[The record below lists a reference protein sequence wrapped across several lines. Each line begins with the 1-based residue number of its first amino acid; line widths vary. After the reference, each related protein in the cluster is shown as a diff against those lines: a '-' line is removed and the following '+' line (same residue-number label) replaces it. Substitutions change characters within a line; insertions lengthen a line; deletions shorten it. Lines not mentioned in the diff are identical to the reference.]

1 MLKVY
6 YPSDENSEQHV
17 TLKNN
22 KYKHMKKTH
31 SFHIPVMGIGF
42 TIDTPLK
49 VAQYGM
55 DSVISLVDDILL
67 EKLRKMYSEKFEMPY
82 KEITNKMDDFRA
94 KRITSYL
101 NMMNDLATQKFETL
115 KNSTLEKS
123 SELKDYISM
132 LPDSSTIKEE
142 YKKLTS
148 KGISF
153 TEIKKW
159 ASKNLS
165 MGSIDVNIMT
175 KVDKD
180 NYKKSEKLP
189 TEFNDAHAALRGFA
203 NSDLASSVVL
213 SAGMNPRLYSYIAQF
228 DDFFPDVN
236 GEIKKKII
244 LKVSDYRSAL
254 IQGKFLAKKGLWV
267 SEYRIESGLNCGG
280 HAFATDGF
288 LLGPV
293 LEEFK
298 QNRKDF
304 QLSIQE
310 LLYQVLESLGK
321 VVPKNLMSLDITAQG
336 GVGTEEEHEFLID
349 HYNVDSVGWGSPF
362 LLVPEATTVDKK
374 TLDQLAKAKE
384 EDLYLSDISPLGV
397 PFNNLRKN
405 TKDIEKEIAINNGKP
420 GSACPKKFV
429 ALNKEFNE
437 KGICTASRKYQTQKI
452 EELKDLNLS
461 SDEHKL
467 QYHKIIEKTCTCVGL
482 GTSALL
488 AYDMDTKVEGTG
500 VSVCPGP
507 NMAYYSDVMSLK
519 DITNHIYG
527 RANMMF
533 RPDRPNMFIKELD
546 IYLEY
551 LKNRINETKGAL
563 NRKQEKYFS
572 TFTNNLKEGISYYVD
587 LFDGMKEISSSIKIK
602 VLNEL
607 EDSKEVLQ
615 ILNFELAKLKA
626 IPV

>member
-1 MLKVY
+1 
-6 YPSDENSEQHV
+6 
-17 TLKNN
+17 
-22 KYKHMKKTH
+22 MKKTH

-82 KEITNKMDDFRA
+82 KEITNRMDDFRA

-123 SELKDYISM
+123 SELKNYISM

-142 YKKLTS
+142 YKKLTA
-148 KGISF
+148 KEISF
-153 TEIKKW
+153 AEIKKW

-203 NSDLASSVVL
+203 NSNLASSVVL

-228 DDFFPDVN
+228 DDFFPDSK

-298 QNRKDF
+298 QNRNDF
-304 QLSIQE
+304 KQSIQE
-310 LLYQVLESLGK
+310 LLYQVLENLGK
-321 VVPKNLMSLDITAQG
+321 VIPKNTMSLDITAQG
-336 GVGTEEEHEFLID
+336 GVGTDEEHEFLID

-452 EELKDLNLS
+452 EELIAQNLS
-461 SDEHKL
+461 SNEHKF
-467 QYHKIIEKTCTCVGL
+467 QYNKIIEKTCTCVGL

-488 AYDMDTKVEGTG
+488 AYDLDTKIEGTG

-527 RANMMF
+527 RANMML
-533 RPDRPNMFIKELD
+533 RKDRPNMFIKELD

-551 LKNRINETKGAL
+551 LKNKIDETKGAL

-587 LFDGMKEISSSIKIK
+587 LFEDMKEISGSIKSNILK
-602 VLNEL
+602 EL
-607 EDSKEVLQ
+607 EDSKEVLY